1 MSEPAT
7 HHDEHHHHVQEAV
20 QHQISEHRFA
30 VLIVGSIIVSIIL
43 TMMSLALYRS
53 SGTSQL
59 DLSRPGLDEVRK
71 KALPD
76 DTYHGFSSNGP
87 LDKASLNEFDTE
99 YNKKLKEL
107 GTQDAFANDVL
118 SPKVLQIDAESVGA
132 QTAPAE

>member
-1 MSEPAT
+1 MSEPIK
-7 HHDEHHHHVQEAV
+7 HDEHHHHVQEVV

-30 VLIVGSIIVSIIL
+30 VLIISSIIVSIIL

-76 DTYHGFSSNGP
+76 DTYNGFSSSGA
-87 LDKASLNEFDTE
+87 LDKASFKEFDTE
-99 YNKKLKEL
+99 YSKKLKEL

-132 QTAPAE
+132 QIPPAE